1 MNKNYLWK
9 AASERERRSHKRFKC
24 NALVHLVY
32 RRVTQKTSQSARAVV
47 VQISQ
52 GGCRIRVAIP
62 ELPDYFYLVIG
73 KFEYAIGCAALRRE
87 GEEYS
92 IEFIKEQ
99 PQRLVEAFAMLSLPM
114 APLFSLKGL
123 LRNEI
128 DTIAAGTTTRPD
140 QTRGVDDIAVGVSGP
155 NHCHERSVS
164 PITTASKLSLIG
176 HVRD

>member
-9 AASERERRSHKRFKC
+9 VASERERRSHKRFKC

-32 RRVTQKTSQSARAVV
+32 RRALQKTSQSVRAVI

-73 KFEYAIGCAALRRE
+73 KFDYAMGCAVLRRE
-87 GEEYS
+87 GEEYAV
-92 IEFIKEQ
+92 EFIKEQ
-99 PQRLVEAFAMLSLPM
+99 PQRLIEAFAMLSLPM
-114 APLFSLKGL
+114 APLFSIKGL

-128 DTIAAGTTTRPD
+128 DARAAASTAHPD
-140 QTRGVDDIAVGVSGP
+140 AFRRVAHTAPPIYGQ

-164 PITTASKLSLIG
+164 PITTAT
-176 HVRD
+176 

>member
-32 RRVTQKTSQSARAVV
+32 RRALQKTSQSVRAVI

-73 KFEYAIGCAALRRE
+73 KFDYAMGCAVLRRE
-87 GEEYS
+87 GEEYAV
-92 IEFIKEQ
+92 EFIKEQ
-99 PQRLVEAFAMLSLPM
+99 PQRLVEAFAMLTLPM

-128 DTIAAGTTTRPD
+128 DMRQAGNTTEPGPKDAKMGSRP
-140 QTRGVDDIAVGVSGP
+140 QLS
-155 NHCHERSVS
+155 NHSHCHERSVS
-164 PITTASKLSLIG
+164 PITSAS
-176 HVRD
+176 